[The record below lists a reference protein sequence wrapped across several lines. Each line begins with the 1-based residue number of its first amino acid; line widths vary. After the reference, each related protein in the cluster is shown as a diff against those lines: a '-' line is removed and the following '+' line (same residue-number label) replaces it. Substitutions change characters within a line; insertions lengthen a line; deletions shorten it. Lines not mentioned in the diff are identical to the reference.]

1 MLLMRTQ
8 TQQRE
13 TKAAVLSVEARQ
25 WQNAN
30 TAERNKG
37 SSALG
42 GGQAVA
48 ERGSREGSG
57 QRMSCQP
64 IAARLLVAGM
74 GKSPPGRGP

>member
-1 MLLMRTQ
+1 FLHFPA
-8 TQQRE
+8 E
-13 TKAAVLSVEARQ
+13 KGEAEDPGMSLVCS
-25 WQNAN
+25 
-30 TAERNKG
+30 ERNKG

-48 ERGSREGSG
+48 ECGSREGSG